1 MRNCSQHDTK
11 TVSNI
16 DDKSMKFRNLRFL
29 VFCQEY
35 NVKIVFLH
43 DQGCQN
49 SIENRFKIDANSILQ
64 KCMLKSREMSQIR
77 SQMGAKIEKISTEN
91 EVGKNIEILS
101 QKSIRPLSPRGSLSR
116 LLSVEN
122 LPKNTTKEKK
132 QQRGVHTRWG
142 TSTNEFQHAW
152 EPAARSGF
160 LKRFGGKGGWLN
172 SS

>member
-1 MRNCSQHDTK
+1 MD
-11 TVSNI
+11 
-16 DDKSMKFRNLRFL
+16 FRNLRFL
-29 VFCQEY
+29 VFCEEY

-132 QQRGVHTRWG
+132 QQRGVYTRWG
-142 TSTNEFQHAW
+142 TSNNQFQHAR

-160 LKRFGGKGGWLN
+160 FSRAGG
-172 SS
+172 

>member
-1 MRNCSQHDTK
+1 MRKCCRNDAK
-11 TVSNI
+11 TRFKINA
-16 DDKSMKFRNLRFL
+16 KSMKCQNLRFL
-29 VFCQEY
+29 VFCKDY

-64 KCMLKSREMSQIR
+64 KCMLKSREMSQIQ

-132 QQRGVHTRWG
+132 QQRGVYTRWG
-142 TSTNEFQHAW
+142 TSTNEFQHAR

-160 LKRFGGKGGWLN
+160 LERFGG
-172 SS
+172 